1 MTLPTGV
8 SRIALFRRNLGL
20 GSVAAWLIVLV
31 LAACLGTLPYTLG
44 TAGNEA
50 GTPSRCNDGTVAQA
64 RLAPS
69 WWPKSERGR
78 QRIEASAGE
87 LKAKPSFFLGS
98 DVLGRSLLLRL
109 LAGGG
114 VSLCVGLAA
123 AAISVVLGTLWGT
136 TAAYAGGVTDA
147 VMMRIVD
154 VLYGLP
160 SILLIVLLAIAADSL
175 IDNHINRNSQRRTWV
190 ETQAFQELAGSAR
203 DNTRP
208 AVRAWLETDQATKVR
223 LETAAAAAF
232 PRRELLPTTR
242 AALDLSVLFVAV
254 GGVSWLTMARVIRG
268 QVLSLKTLPFID
280 AARVSGAGHTRI
292 FVRHLL
298 PNLVGPIVVYATL
311 SVPQAILQES
321 FLSFLGVGVRPPLPS
336 WGTLCAD
343 GLAELNPYQSNWWLL
358 LFPCLALATTLI
370 LLNFAGEAVRER
382 LDPKRRI

>member
-1 MTLPTGV
+1 M
-8 SRIALFRRNLGL
+8 
-20 GSVAAWLIVLV
+20 LV
-31 LAACLGTLPYTLG
+31 LAACLGSLPYTLG
-44 TAGNEA
+44 PAGGISGA
-50 GTPSRCNDGTVAQA
+50 PSRCNDGSISEA
-64 RLAPS
+64 RLPPS
-69 WWPKSERGR
+69 WFPKSQTTRPR
-78 QRIEASAGE
+78 QEVAAGDPKP
-87 LKAKPSFFLGS
+87 KASFFLGS

-114 VSLCVGLAA
+114 VSLCVGFAA
-123 AAISVVLGTLWGT
+123 AAISVVVGTLWGT
-136 TAAYAGGVTDA
+136 IAAYAGGMTDA

-160 SILLIVLLAIAADSL
+160 SILLIVLLAIAADSM
-175 IDNHINRNSQRRTWV
+175 IDNHVNRNSERRTWV
-190 ETQAFQELAGSAR
+190 ESRASEELSASGR
-203 DNTRP
+203 ESSG
-208 AVRAWLETDQATKVR
+208 ASIKAWLATDLPSRVR
-223 LETAAAAAF
+223 LETAASAAY
-232 PRRELLPTTR
+232 PRRELSPVGR

-254 GGVSWLTMARVIRG
+254 GGVSWLTMSRVIRG

-280 AARVSGAGHTRI
+280 AARVSGASRTRI

-343 GLAELNPYQSNWWLL
+343 GLPELNPYQSNWWLL

-382 LDPKRRI
+382 LDPKRRA